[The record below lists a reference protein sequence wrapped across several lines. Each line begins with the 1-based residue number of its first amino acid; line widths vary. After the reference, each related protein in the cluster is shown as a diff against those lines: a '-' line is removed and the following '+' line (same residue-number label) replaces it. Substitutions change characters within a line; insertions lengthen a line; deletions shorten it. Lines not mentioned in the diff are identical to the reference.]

1 MSDFTVK
8 RVINNAFPRPKT
20 LLELIVSEEAVTL
33 RCYKEVGGVGVE
45 LGTERERAVEEL
57 HVGMHHVTDSMPLLT
72 GQQAALAI
80 RGEHLRHD
88 LADRWFVEIGSAMV
102 KRGWYEG
109 AGEHTDCGLWC
120 IPIDYHGQV
129 EMPFNATTENVER
142 KGTAKRAAAG
152 RQQHDAVLI
161 FTPFAD
167 TPFTQCPIMV
177 RANAELGVISN
188 VPLTLDNSPLQ
199 EVSASMRPGI
209 RLKSGGGDVVA
220 DGRADAV
227 VEVFD
232 PNTGNAVGNANA
244 WLYLDHTAGY
254 LPKQRVKLAADGT
267 AKVSAM
273 ALGLD
278 AGDSFKVKV
287 GFKQFSGV
295 LDIPFNV
302 I

>member
-1 MSDFTVK
+1 MSNFTVK
-8 RVINNAFPRPKT
+8 RIINNAFPRPDT
-20 LLELIVSEEAVTL
+20 LLELVVSSDAVTL
-33 RCYKEVGGVGVE
+33 RTYREVAGVDPENGYTAERDQADLDTGKHHASE
-45 LGTERERAVEEL
+45 L
-57 HVGMHHVTDSMPLLT
+57 MPLLT
-72 GQQAALAI
+72 GQKTPLVI
-80 RGEHLRHD
+80 RGEFLRAD
-88 LADRWFVEIGSAMV
+88 LAGRWFVEVGSTMV

-109 AGEHTDCGLWC
+109 AGENTDCGLWC
-120 IPIDYHGQV
+120 FPIDYSGGV
-129 EMPFNATTENVER
+129 ELPFNATTENVER
-142 KGTAKRAAAG
+142 KGTAKRAAAS
-152 RQQHDAVLI
+152 RRMHDAVLV
-161 FTPFAD
+161 FVPFAD
-167 TPFTQCPIMV
+167 TPFDQCSILV
-177 RANAELGVISN
+177 RANAQLGVISN
-188 VPLTLDNSPLQ
+188 VPLTVDNSPLQ

-267 AKVSAM
+267 AKVSVM